1 MVGEIKTLGFLWV
14 KNRPKLPSL
23 EWDQWCNFNVLM
35 LFAASIEIPLCKE
48 RFSAACSSANFL
60 DSFICFS
67 ISLFLKA

>member
-1 MVGEIKTLGFLWV
+1 MGEKSTQTTVIRVGSV
-14 KNRPKLPSL
+14 
-23 EWDQWCNFNVLM
+23 VM